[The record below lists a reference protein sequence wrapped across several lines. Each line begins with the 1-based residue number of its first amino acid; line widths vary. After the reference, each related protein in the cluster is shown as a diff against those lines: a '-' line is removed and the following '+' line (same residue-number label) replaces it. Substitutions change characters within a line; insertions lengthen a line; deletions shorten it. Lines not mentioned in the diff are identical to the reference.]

1 MFYSCFERDDGAH
14 CFSRIFFE
22 KEQLLPPNEFF
33 TETVFPP
40 QMNIGLHVSGPGS
53 VSKECKRETTPWSA
67 CSVSCGMGVSM
78 RVTNDNEDCQPVQQR
93 RLCLVRPCELND
105 KHLVSMG

>member
-1 MFYSCFERDDGAH
+1 MPKIVNQICDCWPHTGHQSE
-14 CFSRIFFE
+14 SR
-22 KEQLLPPNEFF
+22 
-33 TETVFPP
+33 
-40 QMNIGLHVSGPGS
+40 
-53 VSKECKRETTPWSA
+53 ECKKETTPWSA

-105 KHLVSMG
+105 KHLVSDT

>member
-1 MFYSCFERDDGAH
+1 MLQTITESNQCSIMPKIVNQICDCWPHTGHQSE
-14 CFSRIFFE
+14 SR
-22 KEQLLPPNEFF
+22 
-33 TETVFPP
+33 
-40 QMNIGLHVSGPGS
+40 
-53 VSKECKRETTPWSA
+53 ECKKETTPWSA

-105 KHLVSMG
+105 KHLVSDT